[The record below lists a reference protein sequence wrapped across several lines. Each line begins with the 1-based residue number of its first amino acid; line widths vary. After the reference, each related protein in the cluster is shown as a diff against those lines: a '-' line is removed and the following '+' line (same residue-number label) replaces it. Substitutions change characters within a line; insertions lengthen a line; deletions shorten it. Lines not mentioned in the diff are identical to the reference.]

1 MYSSFVVPWKLGE
14 RICYPLCYQPW
25 PQPPLGPQPY
35 LFLCLGT
42 VMVAGKTLQGVE
54 VLWHWEGRGWC
65 TKALVTISSNSCLHL
80 SGEDSRSLGPPAR
93 VLRSEGWMKPTPP
106 PPPLLLVL
114 LALTSRP
121 ALDSALVRGRTAL
134 VATEHVPA
142 GIHRSNYLHGIWL
155 ETRMICGFH

>member
-42 VMVAGKTLQGVE
+42 VMVAGKTLERVE

-93 VLRSEGWMKPTPP
+93 VLRGEGWMNPTTPQTSP
-106 PPPLLLVL
+106 SAGSGFCSGWRQDSFSGYSTCSSRDPQIQLSAWYLAGNKNDLWIPLDV
-114 LALTSRP
+114 
-121 ALDSALVRGRTAL
+121 
-134 VATEHVPA
+134 
-142 GIHRSNYLHGIWL
+142 
-155 ETRMICGFH
+155 